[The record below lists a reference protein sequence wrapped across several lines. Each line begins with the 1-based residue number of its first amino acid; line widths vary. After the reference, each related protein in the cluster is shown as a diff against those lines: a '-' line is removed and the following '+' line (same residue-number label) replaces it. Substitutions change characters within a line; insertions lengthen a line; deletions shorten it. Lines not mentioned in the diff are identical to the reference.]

1 MPEPW
6 FWAYSRTAGRHLRM
20 RAKSQEVPVELPDGN
35 VVPAG
40 EIRKR
45 IVEMQRSSKTRSDK
59 FDEVDG
65 VNVRQML
72 LDMQSQPDGAL
83 EPFRMAL
90 IHNNFTRTDVQVR
103 T

>member
-1 MPEPW
+1 
-6 FWAYSRTAGRHLRM
+6 M
-20 RAKSQEVPVELPDGN
+20 RAKSQEVDVELPDGK

-72 LDMQSQPDGAL
+72 LDMQSQPDGAV

-103 T
+103 A